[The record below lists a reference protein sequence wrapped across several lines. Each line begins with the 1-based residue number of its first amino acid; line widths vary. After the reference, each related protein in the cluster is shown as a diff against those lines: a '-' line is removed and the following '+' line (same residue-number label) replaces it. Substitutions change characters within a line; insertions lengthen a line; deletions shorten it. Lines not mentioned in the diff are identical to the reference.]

1 MQGEFHGDGAVRYG
15 FDGWGG
21 RDCETETR
29 RAGAAVGSA
38 PGNGRSEE
46 WCWGGHFEGVVE
58 FGNLQ
63 RERVSSLPH
72 LFGEDVVL
80 EGVDVLVVG
89 YMMDRDDL

>member
-1 MQGEFHGDGAVRYG
+1 MGTGPFVTGLTDGEGGIARPRRGVRVPLLVLLPG
-15 FDGWGG
+15 MGG
-21 RDCETETR
+21 RR
-29 RAGAAVGSA
+29 SGAGEDILRGLLSS
-38 PGNGRSEE
+38 GI
-46 WCWGGHFEGVVE
+46 F
-58 FGNLQ
+58 